1 MTHSPDLNPLDISGT
16 QGGCIVSLLIQPRA
30 SKNELVGILNGNLKV
45 RLTSPPIDGA
55 ANSLCIEFFARI
67 LKTSRSRIQIVA
79 GAASRHKRL
88 SIEGVSPEEFR
99 AAIIHSMSTDT
110 KRRS

>member
-1 MTHSPDLNPLDISGT
+1 MTHSPDLNPIDISET
-16 QGGCIVSLLIQPRA
+16 PGGCIVSLLIQPRA

-45 RLTSPPIDGA
+45 RLTSPPVDGA
-55 ANSLCIEFFARI
+55 ANSLCIDFFAKI
-67 LKTSRSRIQIVA
+67 LKTPRSRIQIVA

-88 SIEGVSPEEFR
+88 GVEGVSPEEFR
-99 AAIIHSMSTDT
+99 TAITRSISADT